1 MVTNYN
7 RVRCFEC
14 TPTYPDQRLL
24 EQPTQI
30 LATSPALYLPILIL
44 SNQLL
49 SFVSSL
55 PPPTMTRRSVIS
67 KHPHNMY
74 NPPFPPSSSESS
86 GTPFST
92 KRTHNPPKVNP
103 CSCLCLPCENPDG
116 VSLGWFFLGSRSE
129 SIRGSSYRPVIEI
142 LAGYGVETVDS
153 FAFFLPFDC
162 EETL

>member
-30 LATSPALYLPILIL
+30 LATSPALYLPTLIL
-44 SNQLL
+44 PTQLL
-49 SFVSSL
+49 SFVPSL
-55 PPPTMTRRSVIS
+55 PPPNDPPLRHKQTPTQYVQ
-67 KHPHNMY
+67 
-74 NPPFPPSSSESS
+74 PPFPPSSSESS
-86 GTPFST
+86 GTPLST
-92 KRTHNPPKVNP
+92 KRTHNSPEVNP

-142 LAGYGVETVDS
+142 LAGYGVETVNS